1 MTHPEQPSFRVF
13 VKQRPIQGR
22 GRGAG
27 GGRKGRLA
35 VLRNDRGGGRRLAC
49 RQDLGLFL
57 TMVMTPQGLNGYWK
71 SLDARAARTA
81 AQVKHLQEVRYQE
94 GEGTAYE
101 SQRAKA
107 YFASGG
113 SAAAADAPA
122 PARDGK
128 AHAAPAA
135 AAAAAPSVLGKG
147 NVIAGGQERAAV
159 AGFFDGLPRTDVAKT
174 GWLAANRRA
183 EARQTH
189 VREREERSER
199 TEAAPIDDFWDMQ
212 ERADRQE
219 GRRHGVRAMSR
230 EHDEVL
236 AKNEKE
242 IKDEWVRHSVHHSLL
257 FSPLTLAIN
266 PPPSLVSAT
275 SLGPLATTL
284 SRVVGLLGS
293 RPRATVL
300 FRVAGLLGLE

>member
-1 MTHPEQPSFRVF
+1 
-13 VKQRPIQGR
+13 
-22 GRGAG
+22 
-27 GGRKGRLA
+27 
-35 VLRNDRGGGRRLAC
+35 
-49 RQDLGLFL
+49 
-57 TMVMTPQGLNGYWK
+57 MVMTPQGLNGYWK

-128 AHAAPAA
+128 AHAAPA
-135 AAAAAPSVLGKG
+135 VLGKG
-147 NVIAGGQERAAV
+147 NIVAGGQERAAV

-183 EARQTH
+183 EDRQAH
-189 VREREERSER
+189 VREREEMSER
-199 TEAAPIDDFWDMQ
+199 TEAAPIDDFWDTQ

-242 IKDEWVRHSVHHSLL
+242 IKDEWVRHSVHHSLV
-257 FSPLTLAIN
+257 FSPLTLAIT
-266 PPPSLVSAT
+266 PPPLSLASAT
-275 SLGPLATTL
+275 SLGP
-284 SRVVGLLGS
+284 
-293 RPRATVL
+293 
-300 FRVAGLLGLE
+300 